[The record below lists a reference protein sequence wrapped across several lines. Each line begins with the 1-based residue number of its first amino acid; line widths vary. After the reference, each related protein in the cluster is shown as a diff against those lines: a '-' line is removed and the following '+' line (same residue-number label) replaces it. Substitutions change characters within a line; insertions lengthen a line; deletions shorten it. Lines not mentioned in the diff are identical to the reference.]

1 MGQIMNK
8 SDSIKELATA
18 LSKFQS
24 ETVDAIKDKKGDKGS
39 YADLGQIL
47 NLVRPLMSKHGL
59 SVAQLPCESA
69 IEGNIAVDTMLMHKS
84 GEWISNSF
92 SMPINRIIRKADGR
106 DVTNA
111 PQASGSVI
119 TYARRYALTA
129 VLGITQED
137 NDAAAHRE
145 EKQEQQRVASEP
157 KISAEQVVIL
167 YPFVTQEGEDGAI
180 EWSIQGEMIF
190 QEYGINVIEELPASK
205 FNELKKRL
213 EESK

>member
-1 MGQIMNK
+1 MNK

-92 SMPINRIIRKADGR
+92 SMPINRIIRKADQR

-137 NDAAAHRE
+137 NDAAIARKEANKDYSKCIEAYAAETNKVEQGILWDMCTPE
-145 EKQEQQRVASEP
+145 EQRAISNHFAKQ
-157 KISAEQVVIL
+157 
-167 YPFVTQEGEDGAI
+167 G
-180 EWSIQGEMIF
+180 
-190 QEYGINVIEELPASK
+190 
-205 FNELKKRL
+205 
-213 EESK
+213 

>member
-1 MGQIMNK
+1 MNK
-8 SDSIKELATA
+8 SDTIKELATA

-24 ETVDAIKDKKGDKGS
+24 ETTDAIKDKRGDKGS

-69 IEGNIAVDTMLMHKS
+69 IEGNIAVDTMLMHES

-92 SMPINRIIRKADGR
+92 SMPINRIIRKADGK

-145 EKQEQQRVASEP
+145 EKQEQQRVANEP
-157 KISAEQVVIL
+157 KISTEQVAYL
-167 YPFVTQEGEDGAI
+167 YPFVTQEGEGGAI
-180 EWSIQGEMIF
+180 EWSIQGQMIF
-190 QEYGINVIEELPASK
+190 EEYGINVVEELPASK
-205 FNELKKRL
+205 FEELKKRL
-213 EESK
+213 EVTG

>member
-1 MGQIMNK
+1 MNK
-8 SDSIKELATA
+8 SETIKELATA

-24 ETVDAIKDKKGDKGS
+24 EATDAIKDKKGDKGS

-47 NLVRPLMSKHGL
+47 NLVRPLMSRHGL

-69 IEGNIAVDTMLMHKS
+69 IEGNIAVDTMLMHES

-92 SMPINRIIRKADGR
+92 SMPINRIIRKADNR

-137 NDAAAHRE
+137 NDAAANRE
-145 EKQEQQRVASEP
+145 EKQEQQRVSSEP
-157 KISAEQVVIL
+157 KISAEQAAIL
-167 YPFVTQEGEDGAI
+167 YPFMTQQVEGGQL
-180 EWSIQGEMIF
+180 EWSIRGQMILEEF
-190 QEYGINVIEELPASK
+190 GIAKTEDLPASK
-205 FNELKKRL
+205 FEALKQRL
-213 EESK
+213 GA